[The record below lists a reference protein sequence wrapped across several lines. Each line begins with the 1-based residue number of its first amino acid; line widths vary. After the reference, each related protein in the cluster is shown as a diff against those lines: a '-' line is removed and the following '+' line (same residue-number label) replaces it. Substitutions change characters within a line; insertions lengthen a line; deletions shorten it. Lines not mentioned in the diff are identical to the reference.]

1 MTGPI
6 TRRDALLR
14 SAALASASVM
24 PAAPVPG
31 IAAPSRLAA
40 GSAEIDRALQAKVG
54 AREIPGVVAMAA
66 NEQSVVYEGAF
77 GFRDMA
83 AASRMSTDAVFRI
96 ASMVKLLTSVAALQ
110 LVERGKLKLDE
121 PAGQIDPALGSA
133 QVLAG
138 FDAKGV
144 PQLRPAQQPIT
155 LRHLLTHTSGFSYLL
170 WDPNVVRYL
179 RVARHDPALPR
190 MPLMFEP
197 GSRWAYGG
205 GLDRVG
211 RMVEIAGGQSL
222 DRYFGDHITGPLGMN
237 DTGFSLNEKQ
247 RARQARLHVREANGK
262 LVPQPFEKP
271 AAPKV
276 FSGGGGIY
284 STAPDYLTLL
294 QALLSGGSLRG
305 TSILRPQTVALMSA
319 NQIGD
324 LEDNKPGAI
333 ERCGFFSGR
342 SVKMGAR
349 SHDQPRSR
357 PRRPQG
363 GQPHMGR
370 PVQYLLLDRPGD
382 ADRGRDHDADPPL
395 RRPTRSQGLSTIRT
409 RNLSRDC
416 AGLRTFS
423 IIVCGRSPSPASGRS
438 RCHGDLDQT
447 QVARHRMK
455 IAVVME
461 QGPAVFYAPGADQ
474 QIDGLANGDAAP
486 AQGTKMAGRSDRDR
500 VASHGHNFEAPQEGF
515 DFPSRPLAIKALQ
528 YLAEHQVP
536 DDDFVG
542 AEDRAQSLDMGR
554 IPAVEE
560 VYPDTAVDNDHPGP
574 RPLRLRARS
583 PRQRYFP
590 KAASASRCRCSRI
603 IKRSACSTVCFLVA
617 CPEAFWASAISASSI
632 SILVRIRRSVALCM
646 ETLYYTHS
654 ASNSRRGFSG
664 NPVARPL
671 IGRHAMR
678 KPLPIGVA

>member
-1 MTGPI
+1 VLVLSVFLRAPSIPLGSASGLIFKTDMTGPI

-14 SAALASASVM
+14 SAALACASM
-24 PAAPVPG
+24 IPAAPVPG
-31 IAAPSRLAA
+31 IAAPPRLPA
-40 GSAEIDRALQAKVG
+40 GSAEIDRALQAKVS

-83 AASRMSTDAVFRI
+83 TASRMSTDAVFRI

-305 TSILRPQTVALMSA
+305 TSILRPETVALMSA

-324 LEDNKPGAI
+324 LEAGILKTTNPALSSDVDFFPGVQLRWGLGHMI
-333 ERCGFFSGR
+333 NLDPVPDGR
-342 SVKMGAR
+342 RAGSLTWAGLFNTYYWIDPAMRIAGVIMM
-349 SHDQPRSR
+349 QILPF
-357 PRRPQG
+357 
-363 GQPHMGR
+363 
-370 PVQYLLLDRPGD
+370 
-382 ADRGRDHDADPPL
+382 ADRHALKAYRQFERG
-395 RRPTRSQGLSTIRT
+395 I
-409 RNLSRDC
+409 
-416 AGLRTFS
+416 
-423 IIVCGRSPSPASGRS
+423 
-438 RCHGDLDQT
+438 CH
-447 QVARHRMK
+447 A
-455 IAVVME
+455 I
-461 QGPAVFYAPGADQ
+461 
-474 QIDGLANGDAAP
+474 AP
-486 AQGTKMAGRSDRDR
+486 A
-500 VASHGHNFEAPQEGF
+500 
-515 DFPSRPLAIKALQ
+515 
-528 YLAEHQVP
+528 
-536 DDDFVG
+536 
-542 AEDRAQSLDMGR
+542 
-554 IPAVEE
+554 
-560 VYPDTAVDNDHPGP
+560 
-574 RPLRLRARS
+574 
-583 PRQRYFP
+583 
-590 KAASASRCRCSRI
+590 
-603 IKRSACSTVCFLVA
+603 
-617 CPEAFWASAISASSI
+617 
-632 SILVRIRRSVALCM
+632 
-646 ETLYYTHS
+646 
-654 ASNSRRGFSG
+654 
-664 NPVARPL
+664 
-671 IGRHAMR
+671 
-678 KPLPIGVA
+678 